1 MENAVNKIH
10 VGVYGVIRDGERIA
24 LILKGRGPYTGM
36 LDLPGGKIEYG
47 ESVEECLGREIQE
60 ELGGEVKS
68 AELKTVLQ
76 NSIIYEEN
84 GEMVNFQHI
93 GIIFEVTLKN
103 NSIQN
108 VNQHDVL
115 ESKWFDCAELDRENL
130 TFLAKYAI

>member
-1 MENAVNKIH
+1 MDNLRSKIH
-10 VGVYGVIRDGERIA
+10 AGVYGVIRDGKRIA

-47 ESVEECLGREIQE
+47 ESVEECLRREIQE
-60 ELGGEVKS
+60 ELGAEVKS
-68 AELKTVLQ
+68 AKLKTVLQ
-76 NSIIYEEN
+76 NSISYEED
-84 GEMVNFQHI
+84 GVMVNLQHV
-93 GIIFEVTLKN
+93 GIIFEVDLKDN
-103 NSIQN
+103 LIQN